1 MTQALAGV
9 SVPSFAAVG
18 SVELN
23 GAPVSV
29 PNVVG
34 QAVDAATATL
44 TGAGFNVTV
53 APDQVASSV
62 PAGSVAAQSPGA
74 FSKATKGSA
83 ITLQLSNGQP
93 PAVDPNAQVQ
103 PGQQN
108 PGGGGNGGGNGK
120 P

>member
-18 SVELN
+18 TLELN
-23 GAPVSV
+23 GVQVGV

-34 QAVDAATATL
+34 QSADAATATL
-44 TGAGFNVTV
+44 KGAGFKVTV

-62 PAGSVAAQSPGA
+62 PAGSVGAQSPGA
-74 FSKATKGSA
+74 SSKVTKGSL

-93 PAVDPNAQVQ
+93 PAVDPNQ

-108 PGGGGNGGGNGK
+108 PGGGNGGGNGK